1 MSEDIGIF
9 QLPILRVQGLVG
21 QVSVVYFVTNGLA
34 VINDDFVSN
43 QLEELVFAPGQTQRM
58 VSIEI
63 VNDEIPEVAEEFC
76 VQLQLPRAGVILGNI
91 TTSECVCDV
100 WCACVVCVCDV

>member
-91 TTSECVCDV
+91 TTSECV
-100 WCACVVCVCDV
+100 WCVVCGVHV